1 MGGNVPQKPMRAGLA
16 AICLFLPILAA
27 CASPSADAGLCTPAQ
42 VTSMETLQDALTTDG
57 TLRHGRAYRR
67 DDGAVFV
74 SAELLPAGEDVD
86 HDGDIL
92 TWFAVDLALGDF
104 ASVDAHA
111 REDSLWPP
119 TSFSV
124 DEEGAIASRGCV
136 LTMRGDP
143 LPVCEE
149 EFEQF
154 C

>member
-1 MGGNVPQKPMRAGLA
+1 MTQESLRAGLA
-16 AICLFLPILAA
+16 AICLFLPMLAA

-42 VTSMETLQDALTTDG
+42 VTSMETLQSTLTTDG

-67 DDGAVFV
+67 DDGAVFI

-92 TWFAVDLALGDF
+92 TWFAVDLAGGDF
-104 ASVDAHA
+104 ASVDANA

-119 TSFSV
+119 TAFSV

-136 LTMRGDP
+136 LTMRGEP